1 MVKQAPGYLTDLK
14 INWKDYVQY
23 LTRIEVEPKTQ
34 LLKQGD
40 VADKLFVIEKG
51 GLRMGFEKDNKDITL
66 QFFFENEML
75 TSVESMFSGIP
86 STYFIETIERCVIY
100 VLTKE
105 NMDLMG
111 KKVPEMAQLTQN
123 ILISRLTYY
132 ATHLNEYI
140 SESPEERFN
149 SLLANKPFI
158 FMRAPQRH
166 IASYLGITNVSLS
179 RIKARKSIFDEVPK
193 EKKKGESV
201 ETN

>member
-1 MVKQAPGYLTDLK
+1 MVKQAPGYLTNLK
-14 INWKDYVQY
+14 INWKDYLQY

-75 TSVESMFSGIP
+75 TSVESMFSGVP

-105 NMDLMG
+105 KMDLMG
-111 KKVPEMAQLTQN
+111 LKVPEMAQLTQD
-123 ILISRLTYY
+123 ILIARLTYY
-132 ATHLNEYI
+132 ANHLNEYI
-140 SESPEERFN
+140 SASPEERFN
-149 SLLANKPFI
+149 SLLLNKPFI

-193 EKKKGESV
+193 EKNKTENV
-201 ETN
+201 